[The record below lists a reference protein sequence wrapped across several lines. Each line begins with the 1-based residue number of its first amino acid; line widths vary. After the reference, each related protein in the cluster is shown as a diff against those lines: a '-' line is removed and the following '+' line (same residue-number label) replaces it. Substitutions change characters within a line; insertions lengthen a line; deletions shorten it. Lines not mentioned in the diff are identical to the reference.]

1 MTNDSSEEPYRTAR
15 IWGGSP
21 DVAAGEQMC
30 SDARRKRSARCRESP
45 PNLGEAAD
53 QCSVSQ
59 LPSALDLNCS
69 IRYRTFFQAAYRRGI
84 PRRLRIM
91 SHYDNRL
98 FELPV

>member
-1 MTNDSSEEPYRTAR
+1 M
-15 IWGGSP
+15 ILLKSP
-21 DVAAGEQMC
+21 IAPRASGVGRPMWPQASRCAQTHAGNE
-30 SDARRKRSARCRESP
+30 AHAVESP

-59 LPSALDLNCS
+59 LPSALDLNRS